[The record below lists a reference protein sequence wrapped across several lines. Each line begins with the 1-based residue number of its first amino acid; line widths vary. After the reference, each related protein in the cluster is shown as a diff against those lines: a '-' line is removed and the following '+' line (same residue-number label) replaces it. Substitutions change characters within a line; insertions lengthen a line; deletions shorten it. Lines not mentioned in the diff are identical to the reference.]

1 MLDSLLRF
9 FDQLLA
15 IPDLWK
21 YVSIPFVAAIVGWA
35 TNWVAIQMTFLP
47 LEPVGKP
54 PFLGWQGIIPSKARK
69 MSATF
74 VDSTMAR
81 LGSLPEVFQE
91 MDPQAIAEHIK
102 RSLKPRIRELTDEVM
117 LRDNAVLWENLPQLM
132 RQQIYGQVDRSLPDL
147 VDQLLQDISY
157 RVEELVDLKHMI
169 TTRLVGDKA
178 LLNRLFI
185 ESGEKEF
192 RFIVRSGFYFG
203 FLFGLVQLAVWV
215 LYPAWWVL
223 PVFGLLVGWAT
234 NWIALNV
241 IFRPLH
247 PKKVGPWRLQGL
259 FLKRQDE
266 VSAVW
271 CGIVTQE
278 IFTIRQLVH
287 EMLFGPRS
295 EHSRTLVRQHIKP
308 VVDEAVWALRPV
320 AQFAVGPRGFA
331 EIKETVGEVA
341 VDVSPVPFDNHLFNR
356 DRAQVIERFLVQ
368 RMQSMPPDQFQ
379 DLLRPCFQEDETKLI
394 LIGAALGFL
403 AGLAQLILVFGGAG

>member
-1 MLDSLLRF
+1 MLDSLLRSL
-9 FDQLLA
+9 DQLLA

-35 TNWVAIQMTFLP
+35 TNWVAIKMTFLP

-54 PFLGWQGIIPSKARK
+54 PFLGWQGIIPSKAQK

-91 MDPQAIAEHIK
+91 MDPGAISEHIK

-147 VDQLLQDISY
+147 VDQLLQDISH

-247 PKKVGPWRLQGL
+247 PKKMGPWRLQGL
-259 FLKRQDE
+259 FLKRQRE

-287 EMLFGPRS
+287 EMLYGPRS
-295 EHSRTLVRQHIKP
+295 HKSRNLVRQHIKP
-308 VVDEAVWALRPV
+308 VVDEAVWAMRPV

-356 DRAQVIERFLVQ
+356 DRAQVIERFLRQ

-403 AGLAQLILVFGGAG
+403 AGLAQLILVFGGVG